1 MLFAQIRKGQQE
13 LRVVQQV
20 GTTVGSKSPDPEGSV
35 MIYEERIYTIMPGKM
50 ADIERRF
57 ADHTLKLFEKHEVKV
72 VGFWKTAIGRQT
84 FELVY
89 ILQYKDMND
98 RMEKWE
104 AFSKDPEWIK
114 ARNDSETHGPLV
126 AQVENKILSPLSFSP
141 LK

>member
-1 MLFAQIRKGQQE
+1 
-13 LRVVQQV
+13 
-20 GTTVGSKSPDPEGSV
+20 

-57 ADHTLKLFEKHEVKV
+57 ADHTLKLFEKHEIKV
-72 VGFWKTAIGRQT
+72 VAFWKTAIGRQT

-104 AFSKDPEWIK
+104 AFSKDPDWIK
-114 ARNDSETHGPLV
+114 ARDASEKDG
-126 AQVENKILSPLSFSP
+126 KIVMKVTSVFMEPTDYSAM
-141 LK
+141 K

>member
-1 MLFAQIRKGQQE
+1 
-13 LRVVQQV
+13 
-20 GTTVGSKSPDPEGSV
+20 

-57 ADHTLKLFEKHEVKV
+57 ANHTLRLFEKHGIKI
-72 VGFWKTAIGRQT
+72 VGFWRTVVGRQN

-89 ILQYKDMND
+89 LCEFKDAND
-98 RMEKWE
+98 RMQKWD

-114 ARNDSETHGPLV
+114 ARNESETHGPLV
-126 AQVENKILSPLSFSP
+126 AQVENKILVPYAFSP

>member
-1 MLFAQIRKGQQE
+1 MLFAQIRKRQQE
-13 LRVVQQV
+13 LQVVQRV
-20 GTTVGSKSPDPEGSV
+20 GTTVGSRSPHAEGSV

-57 ADHTLKLFEKHEVKV
+57 ADHTLKLFEKHEIKV

>member
-1 MLFAQIRKGQQE
+1 
-13 LRVVQQV
+13 
-20 GTTVGSKSPDPEGSV
+20 

-50 ADIERRF
+50 AAIERRF
-57 ADHTLKLFEKHEVKV
+57 ADHTLKLFEKHEIKV
-72 VGFWKTAIGRQT
+72 VGFWKTVLGRQN

-114 ARNDSETHGPLV
+114 ARNDSEAHGPLV
-126 AQVENKILSPLSFSP
+126 AQVENKILAPMSFSP

>member
-1 MLFAQIRKGQQE
+1 
-13 LRVVQQV
+13 
-20 GTTVGSKSPDPEGSV
+20 

-57 ADHTLKLFEKHEVKV
+57 ADHTLKLFEKHGIKV
-72 VGFWKTAIGRQT
+72 VGFWKTVLGRQL

-89 ILQYKDMND
+89 IVQFKDVNE
-98 RMEKWE
+98 RMERWE
-104 AFSKDPEWIK
+104 AFGKDPEWIK

-126 AQVENKILSPLSFSP
+126 AQVENKILSPLPFSP